1 MPRISV
7 VIPVYNGEKD
17 LENMLDSLLQQ
28 TFHDYEVLVINDGST
43 DGTQEIAEE
52 FSRNDSRFHVI
63 LQDNQGVSAARNHG
77 MDVACGEYIVF
88 FDGDDWVPPDAL
100 ESMHRALQVN
110 QADMTVGILETAS
123 DGKCEPNHAS
133 EILALQK
140 EIDPSDAAFIKTW
153 SQCNKMYRREFLVK
167 NEIRFLPVKV
177 AEDGHFLYQALMK
190 FPRICGCNTIVY
202 QYRRRPFWEGLHTAS
217 KSVDSMYL
225 TDRLQ
230 VYEDMLQMIRVLLKG
245 KSQEEF
251 TEYQDILVSRF
262 LKGGITQAFYR
273 RIWRC
278 DETLETTLAQAVQH
292 FRRLLTDER
301 WKKLCEEEW
310 DIPLEKIAYGRV
322 TEIRDYF
329 CLVPEITLI
338 LTGLDAVTASIVI
351 ESLVNQEFP
360 SFEVFLDKYVLGSIK
375 DQWKYLSNLHA
386 LPEDADVKGSVEQYA
401 KGRFVGWIDEPVIFP
416 IHALKRMVNT
426 LKQNESIS
434 FISAYVQPIR
444 IDGGNVEKADNV
456 SLRSIEAVFGPFQ
469 RDKRVFQRIDWTDNL
484 TINKLF
490 RKTAVGKAAIGMMP
504 VMELMELYQT
514 CQFRKIRNA
523 WILTDITDRDLQ
535 ERAEGKV
542 GSWLVSAYA
551 LRNRFVR
558 WAGHI
563 VRNIMKR

>member
-1 MPRISV
+1 M
-7 VIPVYNGEKD
+7 
-17 LENMLDSLLQQ
+17 
-28 TFHDYEVLVINDGST
+28 
-43 DGTQEIAEE
+43 
-52 FSRNDSRFHVI
+52 
-63 LQDNQGVSAARNHG
+63 
-77 MDVACGEYIVF
+77 
-88 FDGDDWVPPDAL
+88 
-100 ESMHRALQVN
+100 
-110 QADMTVGILETAS
+110 
-123 DGKCEPNHAS
+123 
-133 EILALQK
+133 
-140 EIDPSDAAFIKTW
+140 
-153 SQCNKMYRREFLVK
+153 
-167 NEIRFLPVKV
+167 
-177 AEDGHFLYQALMK
+177 
-190 FPRICGCNTIVY
+190 
-202 QYRRRPFWEGLHTAS
+202 
-217 KSVDSMYL
+217 
-225 TDRLQ
+225 
-230 VYEDMLQMIRVLLKG
+230 
-245 KSQEEF
+245 
-251 TEYQDILVSRF
+251 
-262 LKGGITQAFYR
+262 
-273 RIWRC
+273 
-278 DETLETTLAQAVQH
+278 
-292 FRRLLTDER
+292 
-301 WKKLCEEEW
+301 
-310 DIPLEKIAYGRV
+310 
-322 TEIRDYF
+322 
-329 CLVPEITLI
+329 
-338 LTGLDAVTASIVI
+338 
-351 ESLVNQEFP
+351 VNQEFP
-360 SFEVFLDKYVLGSIK
+360 SFEVFLDKDVLGSIK